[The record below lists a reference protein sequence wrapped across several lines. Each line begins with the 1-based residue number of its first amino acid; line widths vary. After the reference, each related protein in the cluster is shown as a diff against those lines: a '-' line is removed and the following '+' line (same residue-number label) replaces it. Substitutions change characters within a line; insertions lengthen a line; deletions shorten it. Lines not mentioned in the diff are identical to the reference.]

1 MEQFKK
7 MMELV
12 LNPEGESP
20 IYNCMLSINDSKKNI
35 FYSNTTGTFC
45 NEEFL
50 ISPDCRF
57 RTGSMTKPFTAAIV
71 LQLMEEGR
79 LNMGDLYFD
88 LINSETKNIL
98 SGMHL
103 FNKVDCSG
111 NISVLHLLQHRSG
124 LCDYFADAERF
135 PGYIMQHPS
144 QSWNWKLVIEK
155 YFEMGLN
162 KKPAFKPGDGFHY
175 SDTNYLL
182 LAVLIE
188 QLTGKPLYQVFDERI
203 IEPLRLVDTY
213 LEFYQ
218 SPKKLAPVVFPHYGK
233 YSLKNINTSFDWGGG
248 GLVSTMKDLDIFIR
262 SLLKG
267 QLFKKEKTLS
277 LMMQFNNTVEGNKSR
292 TPFYGLGI
300 QKKEIHGYSFIGH
313 NSSYGSMM
321 FYEPKQNISIVLSLN
336 QSAAFHK
343 AEWLM
348 NKIVK
353 ELLANSESIS

>member
-12 LNPEGESP
+12 LNPEGDSP
-20 IYNCMLSINDSKKNI
+20 IYNCMLSINDSNNNI
-35 FYSNTTGTFC
+35 FYSGATGAFC
-45 NEEFL
+45 NGEDL
-50 ISPDCRF
+50 ISPDCCF
-57 RTGSMTKPFTAAIV
+57 RIGSMTKPFTAAIV
-71 LQLMEEGR
+71 LQLVEEGI
-79 LNMGDLYFD
+79 LNTEDFYCN

-98 SGMHL
+98 SGMHM
-103 FNKVDCSG
+103 FKKVDCSG

-124 LCDYFADAERF
+124 LWDYFADDERF
-135 PGYIMQHPS
+135 AAYVMQHPS

-162 KKPAFKPGDGFHY
+162 NKTAFKPGDGFHY

-182 LAVLIE
+182 LAILIE
-188 QLTGKPLYQVFDERI
+188 QLTGKPLHQVFDERI
-203 IEPLRLVDTY
+203 IEPLGLADTY

-218 SPKKLAPVVFPHYGK
+218 SPKKPALVVFPHYAK
-233 YSLKNINTSFDWGGG
+233 YSLKNVNTSFDWGGG
-248 GLVSTMKDLDIFIR
+248 GLISTMKDLDIFIR

-267 QLFKKEKTLS
+267 QLFKKEETLS
-277 LMMQFNNTVEGNKSR
+277 LMMQFNNSVEGNKSR
-292 TPFYGLGI
+292 TASYGLGI
-300 QKKEIHGYSFIGH
+300 QKKEIQGYSFIGH

-336 QSAAFHK
+336 QAAAFHK

-353 ELLANSESIS
+353 ILFSN

>member
-12 LNPEGESP
+12 LNPEGDSP
-20 IYNCMLSINDSKKNI
+20 IYNCMLLINDSKNNI
-35 FYSNTTGTFC
+35 FYSGATGTFC
-45 NEEFL
+45 NGEAL
-50 ISPDCRF
+50 ILPDCSF

-71 LQLMEEGR
+71 LQLVEEGI
-79 LNMGDLYFD
+79 LNTEDFYFD

-103 FNKVDCSG
+103 FDKVDCTG

-124 LCDYFADAERF
+124 LCDYFADDERF
-135 PGYIMQHPS
+135 PSYVMQHPS

-162 KKPAFKPGDGFHY
+162 NKTAFKPGDGFHY

-182 LAVLIE
+182 LAILIE
-188 QLTGKPLYQVFDERI
+188 QLTGKPLHQVFDERI

-218 SPKKLAPVVFPHYGK
+218 SPKKPAPVVFPHYAK
-233 YSLKNINTSFDWGGG
+233 YSLKNVNTSFDWGGG

-262 SLLKG
+262 ALLKG
-267 QLFKKEKTLS
+267 QLFKKDETLFV
-277 LMMQFNNTVEGNKSR
+277 MMQFYATVEGNTSR
-292 TPFYGLGI
+292 IPLYGLGI
-300 QKKEIHGYSFIGH
+300 QKKEIQSYSFIGH

-336 QSAAFHK
+336 QAAAFHK
-343 AEWLM
+343 AEWLI

-353 ELLANSESIS
+353 ELLANSENIS